1 MPVVTGGS
9 LAAVAA
15 CTSRVK
21 SAHLLQDSRLLKE
34 CKSETKKLGVQRR
47 YSYFAAETEMQAEIT
62 TWRERPV
69 LEGEPF
75 IWSL

>member
-1 MPVVTGGS
+1 MVTGGS

-15 CTSRVK
+15 CTSSVK

-34 CKSETKKLGVQRR
+34 CESETKKQGVQRL

-62 TWRERPV
+62 TWGERPV
-69 LEGEPF
+69 LEEEPF